1 MSETPIASRR
11 LLVEERR
18 RMIVELV
25 EQQGRATV
33 EELATRFGTST
44 VTIRADLDALARSSA
59 IAGSHGGALPVAPA
73 TNDTPLNIKETR
85 WHAQKLRIGQAAAK
99 MIQDGETIILDSGST
114 TVEIARQIRQMKFES
129 LTVITNALN
138 IAMELTGL
146 PQIRVMMLGGLLRQ
160 TLYSLGRSG
169 CGAGAGEAFRRP
181 VVSRRRRARSR
192 SRRDHARSTR
202 SGVERADDPRLAPDH
217 RRAGRQQTGSA
228 QPVGDHADT
237 APRHGDQRQQ
247 RSRRHRRSTARGRR
261 ASRAGLTLPVS
272 RVQKSRR
279 KLAVAI
285 FACCR

>member
-1 MSETPIASRR
+1 MSEAPTASRR

-18 RMIVELV
+18 RLIVDLV

-59 IAGSHGGALPVAPA
+59 IARSHGGALPVAPA

-138 IAMELTGL
+138 IAMELTGM

-160 TLYSLGRSG
+160 TSYSLVGPDAEQALAKLSADRLFLG
-169 CGAGAGEAFRRP
+169 VDGLDPEVGVTTPDPLEAALNALMIR
-181 VVSRRRRARSR
+181 VSR
-192 SRRDHARSTR
+192 
-202 SGVERADDPRLAPDH
+202 
-217 RRAGRQQTGSA
+217 QTIAVLDASKLG
-228 QPVGDHADT
+228 
-237 APRHGDQRQQ
+237 Q
-247 RSRRHRRSTARGRR
+247 RSLSVITPIKSLDMVISDSSAPAETVKALRD
-261 ASRAGLTLPVS
+261 AG
-272 RVQKSRR
+272 VQVV
-279 KLAVAI
+279 LV
-285 FACCR
+285 

>member
-1 MSETPIASRR
+1 VIEAPIASRR

-18 RMIVELV
+18 RLIVELV

-59 IAGSHGGALPVAPA
+59 IARSHGGALPVAPA

-138 IAMELTGL
+138 IAMELTGM
-146 PQIRVMMLGGLLRQ
+146 PQVRVMMLGGLLRQ
-160 TLYSLGRSG
+160 TSYSLVGPDAEQALAKLSADRLFLG
-169 CGAGAGEAFRRP
+169 VDGLDPEVGVTTPDPLEAALNALMIR
-181 VVSRRRRARSR
+181 VSR
-192 SRRDHARSTR
+192 
-202 SGVERADDPRLAPDH
+202 
-217 RRAGRQQTGSA
+217 QTIAVLDASKLG
-228 QPVGDHADT
+228 
-237 APRHGDQRQQ
+237 Q
-247 RSRRHRRSTARGRR
+247 RSLSVITPLKNLDMVISDSSAPTETVEALRD
-261 ASRAGLTLPVS
+261 AG
-272 RVQKSRR
+272 VQVV
-279 KLAVAI
+279 LV
-285 FACCR
+285 

>member
-1 MSETPIASRR
+1 MSEAPIASRR

-18 RMIVELV
+18 RLIVDLV

-59 IAGSHGGALPVAPA
+59 IARSHGGALPVAPT

-85 WHAQKLRIGQAAAK
+85 WHAQKLRIGHAAAK

-138 IAMELTGL
+138 IAMELTGM

-160 TLYSLGRSG
+160 TSYSLVGPDAEQALAKLSADRLFLG
-169 CGAGAGEAFRRP
+169 VDGLDPEVGVTTPDPLEAALNALMIR
-181 VVSRRRRARSR
+181 VSR
-192 SRRDHARSTR
+192 
-202 SGVERADDPRLAPDH
+202 
-217 RRAGRQQTGSA
+217 QTIAVLDASKLG
-228 QPVGDHADT
+228 
-237 APRHGDQRQQ
+237 Q
-247 RSRRHRRSTARGRR
+247 RSLSVITPIKNLDMVISDSSAPAETVEALR
-261 ASRAGLTLPVS
+261 AAG
-272 RVQKSRR
+272 VQVV
-279 KLAVAI
+279 LV
-285 FACCR
+285 